1 MKCVLLTKPVIYE
14 RVKLT
19 VGASNTEL
27 GIKGYKITEYRST
40 TDRKPKV
47 VGEAELITSV
57 YALFLL
63 LNVGLQYLFVKKQ
76 ITFCSDQQ
84 IAA

>member
-1 MKCVLLTKPVIYE
+1 MSDRGGLRLIIVRSCFGMKCVLLTKPVIYE
-14 RVKLT
+14 LT
-19 VGASNTEL
+19 VGASKTEL

-40 TDRKPKV
+40 TGPKPKV

-63 LNVGLQYLFVKKQ
+63 LNVG
-76 ITFCSDQQ
+76 
-84 IAA
+84 